1 MKPSYLIFGA
11 ILISCALNLCTNDAH
26 GGEPRR
32 IRLTY
37 SCEIT
42 DLPTDASRVDLWM
55 PVPTDTIG
63 QTVRKVEVIRPN
75 GGKIDTEPE
84 YGNQVYHRRFEGP
97 FKNETE
103 LGAEL
108 RYDVDK
114 TEVMIEEAKSLP
126 RRKYGKPG
134 SELGA
139 YLTANAM
146 IPTDGPAAEIAQT
159 LKLRKDDPVRTAR
172 KMYDFLIDTF
182 EYNWKAEG
190 AGRGDVKWA
199 CDSKTGDCTDYH
211 STFLAV
217 CRHKGIPADHQ
228 FGFPIPKN
236 KTGGKL
242 IHWHCWAQFWAEGA
256 GWIPVDISEADKHPE
271 LKEYNFGSLTP
282 NLIRM
287 AHGRDVTLQ
296 PPQQGQPLNIFIFP
310 YVEVDGKEHE
320 GVEWTASFVE
330 LEG

>member
-1 MKPSYLIFGA
+1 MKASLCVA
-11 ILISCALNLCTNDAH
+11 AALLLFPLMSHASDA
-26 GGEPRR
+26 EPRK

-42 DLPTDASRVDLWM
+42 DLPAGASHVDLWM

-63 QTVRKVEVIRPN
+63 QKVHKVEVVRPD
-75 GGKIDTEPE
+75 GGKIESEPE
-84 YGNQVYHRRFEGP
+84 YGNRIYHRRFDGP
-97 FKNETE
+97 FDKGTT

-114 TEVMIEEAKSLP
+114 SEVVIEEAKALP
-126 RRKYGKPG
+126 RRKFSKP
-134 SELGA
+134 SKELGA
-139 YLTANAM
+139 YLSANSL
-146 IPTDGPAAEIAQT
+146 IPTDGPAAEIALA
-159 LKLRKDDPVRTAR
+159 LKLSRNHPLHSARRT
-172 KMYDFLIDTF
+172 YDFLIDTF
-182 EYNWKAEG
+182 EYDWKAEG
-190 AGRGDVKWA
+190 AGRGDVRWA

-217 CRHKGIPADHQ
+217 CRHTGIPADHQ
-228 FGFPIPKN
+228 FGFPVPKD
-236 KTGGKL
+236 KTEGEL
-242 IHWHCWAQFWAEGA
+242 AHWHCWAQFWVEGL

-296 PPQQGQPLNIFIFP
+296 PPQQGGPLNLFIFP

-320 GVEWTASFVE
+320 GVEWTASFIE
-330 LEG
+330 LDD